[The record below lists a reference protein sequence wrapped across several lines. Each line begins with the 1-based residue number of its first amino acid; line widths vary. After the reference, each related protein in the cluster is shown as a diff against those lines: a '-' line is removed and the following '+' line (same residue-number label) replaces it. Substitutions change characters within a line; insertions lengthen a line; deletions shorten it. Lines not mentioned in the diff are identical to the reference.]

1 MPAIAGRDG
10 GAALPLAMTIG
21 RLEKMAAHRQR
32 CRPPIAVRRGLM
44 LELLD
49 RQSALTANQWK
60 IFTASILSIM
70 LDFFD
75 FLLIGFTLAFFVR
88 DWHLTYG
95 QSGMIL
101 FSSGVAAVPGA
112 IFFGWL
118 GDKIGRRKVFMITIL
133 MFSLATGAM
142 ALTPEHGWLYLAV
155 ARFIVG
161 FGVVGVAAVDMPL
174 LQEFLPAAKRG
185 WISGLSISLVPGGG
199 LLAATFAAFLG
210 PIVGWRGLFV
220 LGLVPALLALLIRIW
235 VPESPRWL
243 ISRGRHQ
250 EARQSLAWALQLPA
264 EQIALPTVL
273 PPPQQSSWLELFR
286 YPRSLAAG
294 ALVGL
299 SQTGA
304 VGLALWMVTLLV
316 LVLRITPAE
325 ASALVIW
332 ISLAQIAGRGLGSWL
347 TDRIGRRVAGALCCV
362 LAAAATSL
370 AGYLHAAYFDGVSL
384 FFVLLLVQGL
394 FGNGNSAISYPYM
407 AEMWPAALRASGFG
421 LVYGLSNL
429 GKFIGPAGLA
439 VIIGTS
445 NYVSPKA
452 TLAGLV
458 PGFNYFAVWYVL
470 AVIAYLLI
478 GFETKGRSIEEIDA
492 AIARPVR
499 LAAEPG

>member
-1 MPAIAGRDG
+1 
-10 GAALPLAMTIG
+10 
-21 RLEKMAAHRQR
+21 
-32 CRPPIAVRRGLM
+32 M
-44 LELLD
+44 LEQLD
-49 RQSALTANQWK
+49 RQQTLTANQWK
-60 IFTASILSIM
+60 IFSASILSIM

-95 QSGMIL
+95 QSGVIL

-142 ALTPEHGWLYLAV
+142 ALTPERGWVYLA
-155 ARFIVG
+155 AMRFIVG

-185 WISGLSISLVPGGG
+185 WISGMSISLVPGGG
-199 LLAATFAAFLG
+199 LLAATFAAFLS
-210 PIVGWRGLFV
+210 PIVGWRGLFA
-220 LGLVPALLALLIRIW
+220 LGLVPALLAFLIRVW

-243 ISRGRHQ
+243 IGRGRVE
-250 EARQSLAWALQLPA
+250 EAQRSLAWALQIPVEEVVLPA
-264 EQIALPTVL
+264 SLPV
-273 PPPQQSSWLELFR
+273 PRRAPWLELFK
-286 YPRSLAAG
+286 YPRSIAAG

-304 VGLALWMVTLLV
+304 VGLGLWMVTLLV

-325 ASALVIW
+325 ASFLVIW
-332 ISLAQIAGRGLGSWL
+332 ISLASILGRTFGSWI
-347 TDRIGRRVAGALCCV
+347 TDLIGRRPAGALCCL
-362 LAAAATSL
+362 LAAVTTSL
-370 AGYLHAAYFDGVSL
+370 AGYLHAAYLGMAPM
-384 FFVLLLVQGL
+384 FFVMLLLQGL

-407 AEMWPAALRASGFG
+407 AEMWPAGLRASGFG
-421 LVYGLSNL
+421 LVYGMSNL

-439 VIIGTS
+439 VIIGAS

-452 TLAGLV
+452 TLAGIV
-458 PGFNYFAVWYVL
+458 PGFDYFAVWYIL
-470 AVIAYLLI
+470 AVVAYLFI
-478 GFETKGRSIEEIDA
+478 GFETRGRTIEELDA
-492 AIARPVR
+492 ALTRPEP

>member
-1 MPAIAGRDG
+1 
-10 GAALPLAMTIG
+10 
-21 RLEKMAAHRQR
+21 
-32 CRPPIAVRRGLM
+32 M

-49 RQSALTANQWK
+49 NQGSLTANQWK

-95 QSGMIL
+95 QSGLIL

-142 ALTPEHGWLYLAV
+142 ALTPEHGWAYLAV
-155 ARFIVG
+155 MRFIVG

-185 WISGLSISLVPGGG
+185 WISGLSIALVPGGG
-199 LLAATFAAFLG
+199 LLAATFAAFLS
-210 PIVGWRGLFV
+210 PIVGWRGLFA
-220 LGLVPALLALLIRIW
+220 LGLVPALLAFLIRVW

-243 ISRGRHQ
+243 MGRGRVE
-250 EARQSLAWALQLPA
+250 EARQSLGWALQIAPEQIVLPA
-264 EQIALPTVL
+264 SLPA
-273 PPPQQSSWLELFR
+273 PRKRSWLELFK
-286 YPRSLAAG
+286 YPRSIAAG

-304 VGLALWMVTLLV
+304 VGLGLWMVTLLV

-325 ASALVIW
+325 ASFLVIW
-332 ISLAQIAGRGLGSWL
+332 ISLAQIAGRGFGAWI
-347 TDRIGRRVAGALCCV
+347 TDLIGRRPAGALCCL
-362 LAAAATSL
+362 LAAVATSL
-370 AGYLHAAYFDGVSL
+370 AGYLHAVYIGAAPM
-384 FFVLLLVQGL
+384 FFALLLVQGL

-407 AEMWPAALRASGFG
+407 AEMWPADLRASGFG
-421 LVYGLSNL
+421 LVYGMSNL

-439 VIIGTS
+439 VIIGAS

-452 TLAGLV
+452 TLAGIA
-458 PGFNYFAVWYVL
+458 PGFNYFAAWYIL
-470 AVIAYLLI
+470 AVIAYLFI
-478 GFETKGRSIEEIDA
+478 GFETRGRTIEELDA
-492 AIARPVR
+492 ALTQPKSTRAKPVVAKPR
-499 LAAEPG
+499 EYENAPP

>member
-1 MPAIAGRDG
+1 
-10 GAALPLAMTIG
+10 
-21 RLEKMAAHRQR
+21 
-32 CRPPIAVRRGLM
+32 M
-44 LELLD
+44 LEQLD
-49 RQSALTANQWK
+49 RQETLTANQWK
-60 IFTASILSIM
+60 IFSASILSIM

-95 QSGMIL
+95 QSGLIL

-142 ALTPEHGWLYLAV
+142 ALTPERGWVYLAV
-155 ARFIVG
+155 MRFIVG

-185 WISGLSISLVPGGG
+185 WISGMSISLVPGGG
-199 LLAATFAAFLG
+199 LLAATFAAFLS
-210 PIVGWRGLFV
+210 PIVGWRGLFA
-220 LGLVPALLALLIRIW
+220 LGLVPALLAFLIRVW

-243 ISRGRHQ
+243 IGRGRIE
-250 EARQSLAWALQLPA
+250 EARRSLAWALQIPV
-264 EQIALPTVL
+264 EQVVL
-273 PPPQQSSWLELFR
+273 PPSQPVPRRSSWLELFK
-286 YPRSLAAG
+286 YPRSIAAG

-304 VGLALWMVTLLV
+304 VGLGLWMVTLLV

-325 ASALVIW
+325 ASFLVIW
-332 ISLAQIAGRGLGSWL
+332 ISLVQILGRGVGSWI
-347 TDRIGRRVAGALCCV
+347 TDLIGRRPAGALCCL
-362 LAAAATSL
+362 LAAVTTSL
-370 AGYLHAAYFDGVSL
+370 AGYLHAAYLGAAPM
-384 FFVLLLVQGL
+384 FFVMLLLQGL

-407 AEMWPAALRASGFG
+407 AEMWPAGLRASGFG
-421 LVYGLSNL
+421 LVYGMSNL

-439 VIIGTS
+439 VIIGAS

-452 TLAGLV
+452 TLAGIV
-458 PGFNYFAVWYVL
+458 PGFNYFAVWYIL
-470 AVIAYLLI
+470 AVVAYLFI
-478 GFETKGRSIEEIDA
+478 GFETRGRTIEELDA
-492 AIARPVR
+492 ALTRREP

>member
-1 MPAIAGRDG
+1 
-10 GAALPLAMTIG
+10 
-21 RLEKMAAHRQR
+21 
-32 CRPPIAVRRGLM
+32 M
-44 LELLD
+44 LELLE
-49 RQSALTANQWK
+49 RQQSLTVNQWK
-60 IFTASILSIM
+60 IFGASILSIM

-95 QSGMIL
+95 QSGLIL

-142 ALTPEHGWLYLAV
+142 ALTPEGGWLYLAV
-155 ARFIVG
+155 MRFIVG
-161 FGVVGVAAVDMPL
+161 FGVVGVASVDMPL

-185 WISGLSISLVPGGG
+185 MISGLSIALVPGGG

-210 PIVGWRGLFV
+210 GIVGWRGLFA
-220 LGLVPALLALLIRIW
+220 LGLLPALLALLIRIW

-243 ISRGRHQ
+243 IGRGRVE
-250 EARQSLAWALQLPA
+250 EARKSLAWALMIPA
-264 EQIALPTVL
+264 EQIVL
-273 PPPQQSSWLELFR
+273 PVAAPEPQKASWLELFK
-286 YPRSLAAG
+286 YPRSIAAG

-304 VGLALWMVTLLV
+304 VGLGLWMVTLLV
-316 LVLRITPAE
+316 LVLKITPTE
-325 ASALVIW
+325 ASFLVIW
-332 ISLAQIAGRGLGSWL
+332 ISVAQIAGRGLGSWL
-347 TDRIGRRVAGALCCV
+347 TERLGRRVAGALCCA
-362 LAAAATSL
+362 LAAVSTSL
-370 AGYLHAAYFDGVSL
+370 AGYLHNVYIGTASM
-384 FFVLLLVQGL
+384 FFILLLVQGL

-407 AEMWPAALRASGFG
+407 AEMWPAKLRASGFG
-421 LVYGLSNL
+421 FVYGLSNL

-439 VIIGTS
+439 VIIGAS

-452 TLAGLV
+452 TLDGLV

-470 AVIAYLLI
+470 AVIAYLFI
-478 GFETKGRSIEEIDA
+478 GFETRGRSIEELDA
-492 AIARPVR
+492 ALVR
-499 LAAEPG
+499 RRAVEAD

>member
-1 MPAIAGRDG
+1 VRRRHNRRNHAPTGRVAIGEEPDG
-10 GAALPLAMTIG
+10 GG
-21 RLEKMAAHRQR
+21 
-32 CRPPIAVRRGLM
+32 VM

-49 RQSALTANQWK
+49 KQQTLTRNQWK
-60 IFTASILSIM
+60 IFFASILSIM

-95 QSGMIL
+95 QSGLIL

-112 IFFGWL
+112 MFFGWL
-118 GDKIGRRKVFMITIL
+118 GDQIGRRKVFMITIL
-133 MFSLATGAM
+133 LFSLATGAM
-142 ALTPEHGWLYLAV
+142 ALTPERGWVYLAV
-155 ARFIVG
+155 MRFIVG
-161 FGVVGVAAVDMPL
+161 FGVVGVASVDMPL
-174 LQEFLPAAKRG
+174 LQEFVPAAKRG
-185 WISGLSISLVPGGG
+185 WISGLSIALVPGGG
-199 LLAATFAAFLG
+199 LLAATFAAFLS
-210 PIVGWRGLFV
+210 PIVGWRGLFA
-220 LGLVPALLALLIRIW
+220 LGLVPALLAFLIRVW

-243 ISRGRHQ
+243 IGRGRIE
-250 EARQSLAWALQLPA
+250 EARRSLAWALQIPAERIVLPTILPA
-264 EQIALPTVL
+264 
-273 PPPQQSSWLELFR
+273 PQKSSWLELFK
-286 YPRSLAAG
+286 YPRSIAAG

-325 ASALVIW
+325 ASFLVIF
-332 ISLAQIAGRGLGSWL
+332 ISLTQIAGRGFGSWI
-347 TDRIGRRVAGALCCV
+347 TDTIGRKTAGAICCA

-370 AGYLHAAYFDGVSL
+370 AGYLHNAYVGTVPM
-384 FFVLLLVQGL
+384 FFALLLVQGF

-407 AEMWPAALRASGFG
+407 AEMWPAGLRASGFG
-421 LVYGLSNL
+421 LVYGMSNL

-439 VIIGTS
+439 VIIGAS

-470 AVIAYLLI
+470 AVVAYALI
-478 GFETKGRSIEEIDA
+478 GLETKGRTIEELDA
-492 AIARPVR
+492 ALTRPGR
-499 LAAEPG
+499 PEPLAAEPG